1 MTLICFSAGTQAQYQ
16 WSCSPL
22 DTANNRYLL
31 PDLGI
36 RNDGDAADNRELL
49 LASADAV
56 YVFPLPSSL
65 NCSGRVSA
73 LQYCYEGSNLG
84 TEQSI
89 FRLIILQQSG
99 STFTVNNTVL
109 VRSTPS
115 DQICTR
121 GFVIFLWRSVTHC
134 CDTLTLEM
142 SNQFNLPA
150 SNFAFGTISIN
161 GLFAYLPTVTPLDV
175 DHYRFDQSAVSTTVG
190 STISVGTGNL
200 RSDRT
205 VRLLQFYLSK
215 SIIIFLCIG
224 ENE

>member
-1 MTLICFSAGTQAQYQ
+1 MSLRLSV
-16 WSCSPL
+16 SH
-22 DTANNRYLL
+22 D
-31 PDLGI
+31 D
-36 RNDGDAADNRELL
+36 
-49 LASADAV
+49 V
-56 YVFPLPSSL
+56 YIFPVPSTL
-65 NCSGRVSA
+65 NCSGTVSA
-73 LQYCYEGSNLG
+73 VQYCYRGSTLG

-89 FRLIILQQSG
+89 FRLLIMQRSG
-99 STFTVNNTVL
+99 STFSITNTVM
-109 VRSTPS
+109 VRSTPTNP
-115 DQICTR
+115 ICTSKLVFF
-121 GFVIFLWRSVTHC
+121 GTVNYC
-134 CDTLTLEM
+134 CDTLTLDM
-142 SNQFNLPA
+142 GDQFSLPA

-161 GLFAYLPTVTPLDV
+161 GLFAYLPTVTPLDM